1 MDHFGIG
8 AGITAVVRTF
18 FQAARATG
26 RTTSLVESLKTGD
39 RVVFLNEQEGRRVQA
54 MCKDRGVEIEVIVNE
69 ARRIEGLFRRRSPSG
84 DQRLVFDHSWV
95 EAFYTHAIEMAQKDI
110 DQLQRELSGYGEAHR
125 ETRRFLRKFN
135 AEI

>member
-39 RVVFLNEQEGRRVQA
+39 RVVFLTEREGRRVQA
-54 MCKDRGVEIEVIVNE
+54 MCKDRGVRIQIVVND
-69 ARRIEGLFRRRSPSG
+69 ARNLDPLRGYGSPG
-84 DQRLVFDHSWV
+84 DDGRFVFDHSWV
-95 EAFYTHAIEMAQKDI
+95 EEFYNHTIERAQHRL
-110 DQLQRELSGYGEAHR
+110 DQFQRELSGYGEAHR
-125 ETRRFLRKFN
+125 ETRRFLRKFVP
-135 AEI
+135 

>member
-8 AGITAVVRTF
+8 AGVTAVVRTF

-39 RVVFLNEQEGRRVQA
+39 RVVFLNEREGRRVQA
-54 MCKDRGVEIEVIVNE
+54 MCKDRGVEIQITVND
-69 ARRIEGLFRRRSPSG
+69 ARYLDRLLSHGPPRHDG
-84 DQRLVFDHSWV
+84 RLVFDHSWV
-95 EAFYTHAIEMAQKDI
+95 EEFYSHTIEQAQRKLDHF
-110 DQLQRELSGYGEAHR
+110 QRELSGYGEAHR

-135 AEI
+135 V